1 MQETD
6 YTENL
11 FRSIDTI
18 IAERVKHLSYDTT
31 EIVEIIDDRNAANG
45 IYKISPNG
53 QFEEIIYSDNPTYK
67 IGDKVYLLRIANSER
82 RFIIGLYL
90 RSDGKR
96 INRIFDQ
103 LNNLKDQT
111 NILSENCDEILEK
124 LEEKEEG

>member
-90 RSDGKR
+90 RSDGGR

-103 LNNLKDQT
+103 LNNLKNQT
-111 NILSENCDEILEK
+111 NILLEKCDEILEK
-124 LEEKEEG
+124 LEEKEEE

>member
-90 RSDGKR
+90 RSDGGR

-111 NILSENCDEILEK
+111 NILLKKYDEILEK

>member
-31 EIVEIIDDRNAANG
+31 AIVEIIDDRNAANG

-90 RSDGKR
+90 RSDGGR

-103 LNNLKDQT
+103 LNNLENQT
-111 NILSENCDEILEK
+111 NILSEKCDEILEK

>member
-90 RSDGKR
+90 RSDGGR

-103 LNNLKDQT
+103 LNNLENQT
-111 NILSENCDEILEK
+111 NILSEKCDEILEK
-124 LEEKEEG
+124 LEKKEEG

>member
-90 RSDGKR
+90 RSDGGR

-111 NILSENCDEILEK
+111 NILSEKCDEILEK
-124 LEEKEEG
+124 LEEKEEE

>member
-90 RSDGKR
+90 RSDGGR

-111 NILSENCDEILEK
+111 NILLEKCDKILEK

>member
-31 EIVEIIDDRNAANG
+31 EIVEIIDDKNAANG

-90 RSDGKR
+90 RSDGGR

-111 NILSENCDEILEK
+111 NILLEKCDEILEK

>member
-90 RSDGKR
+90 RSDGGR

-111 NILSENCDEILEK
+111 NILSKKCDEILEK

>member
-11 FRSIDTI
+11 VRSIDTI

-90 RSDGKR
+90 RSDGGR

-111 NILSENCDEILEK
+111 NILSKKCDEILEK

>member
-90 RSDGKR
+90 RPDGGR

-111 NILSENCDEILEK
+111 NILLEKCDEILEK

>member
-53 QFEEIIYSDNPTYK
+53 QFEETIYSDNPTYK

-90 RSDGKR
+90 RSDGGR

-103 LNNLKDQT
+103 LNNLKNQT
-111 NILSENCDEILEK
+111 NILLEKCDEILEK

>member
-90 RSDGKR
+90 RSDGGR

-103 LNNLKDQT
+103 LNILENQT
-111 NILSENCDEILEK
+111 NILLEKCDEILEK
-124 LEEKEEG
+124 LEEKEEE

>member
-90 RSDGKR
+90 RSDGGR

-103 LNNLKDQT
+103 LNNLENQT
-111 NILSENCDEILEK
+111 NILSKKYDEILEK
-124 LEEKEEG
+124 LEEKEEE

>member
-45 IYKISPNG
+45 IYKISPNN

-67 IGDKVYLLRIANSER
+67 IGDKVYLLRVANSER

-90 RSDGKR
+90 RSDGGR

-103 LNNLKDQT
+103 LNDLKDQI
-111 NILSENCDEILEK
+111 NILSEKYDEILEK
-124 LEEKEEG
+124 LEEKEEE

>member
-45 IYKISPNG
+45 IYKISSNG

-90 RSDGKR
+90 RSDGGR

-111 NILSENCDEILEK
+111 NILSEKCDEILEK

>member
-90 RSDGKR
+90 RSDGGR

-103 LNNLKDQT
+103 LNNLENQT
-111 NILSENCDEILEK
+111 DILSEKCDEILEK

>member
-90 RSDGKR
+90 RSDGGR

-103 LNNLKDQT
+103 LNNLKNQT
-111 NILSENCDEILEK
+111 NILLEKCDEILEK

>member
-90 RSDGKR
+90 RSDGGR

-111 NILSENCDEILEK
+111 NTLLKKYDEILEK

>member
-90 RSDGKR
+90 RSDGGR

-103 LNNLKDQT
+103 LNILENQT
-111 NILSENCDEILEK
+111 NILLEKCDEILEK

>member
-90 RSDGKR
+90 RSDGGR

-103 LNNLKDQT
+103 LNNLENQT
-111 NILSENCDEILEK
+111 NILSKKCDEILEK

>member
-90 RSDGKR
+90 RSDGGR
-96 INRIFDQ
+96 VNRIFDQ
-103 LNNLKDQT
+103 LNSLKDQT
-111 NILSENCDEILEK
+111 NILSKKCDEVLEK

>member
-90 RSDGKR
+90 RSDGGR

-111 NILSENCDEILEK
+111 NILSEKCDEILEK

>member
-90 RSDGKR
+90 RSDGGR

-103 LNNLKDQT
+103 LNSLKDQT
-111 NILSENCDEILEK
+111 NILSKKCDEVLEK

>member
-31 EIVEIIDDRNAANG
+31 EIVEIIDDKNAANG

-90 RSDGKR
+90 RSDGGR

-111 NILSENCDEILEK
+111 NILSEKCDEILEK

>member
-90 RSDGKR
+90 RSDGGR

-103 LNNLKDQT
+103 LNILENQT
-111 NILSENCDEILEK
+111 NILSEKCDKILEK

>member
-103 LNNLKDQT
+103 LNILENQA
-111 NILSENCDEILEK
+111 NILSEKCDKILEK
-124 LEEKEEG
+124 LEKKEEG

>member
-103 LNNLKDQT
+103 LNILENQT
-111 NILSENCDEILEK
+111 NILSEKCDEILEK

>member
-11 FRSIDTI
+11 FSSIDTI

-90 RSDGKR
+90 RSDGGR

-111 NILSENCDEILEK
+111 NILSEKCDEILEK
-124 LEEKEEG
+124 LEKKEEG